1 MLAHYN
7 MKNTYIS
14 LYMIKN
20 ITEFFRVIGELRF
33 IIPLLKYKWP
43 EPNDNASLAH
53 TFQESVEKYG
63 EQNFIYFEEQTWT
76 YSEINKAANILSNKL
91 VNDGIVH
98 GDRVV
103 LFMENRPEYVITL
116 LALNKIGAIGV
127 LINTSLTGAPLIHC
141 INSSDSKKCIVG
153 AELMSSLEEVLDD
166 INVKDSS
173 NLYWVKDGDAY
184 ECPQWASDL
193 DKLIDKTKTE
203 TPEAIKNVT
212 AKDTAFYI
220 FTSGTTG
227 VPKAALFPNT
237 KIVAASTNITRAG
250 YRMNNQDCLYN
261 CLPLYHS
268 TGLMLGLCACIHVG
282 ASTFIRRKFSAS
294 SFWEEAQKFNTTAFV
309 YVGELCRY
317 LSFQDPCD
325 EEINNPI
332 SKMVGNGL
340 RPDLWDCFR
349 NRFKVDRIC
358 EIYGASEGNGMFMNL
373 LNKDQTIGMTNI
385 ELALLEYDVAED
397 KLKTDEDGKY
407 IEVQEHEP
415 GLALVKIGPNAVYNG
430 YTDKKA
436 SEEKVI
442 KNVFEEGDR
451 WFNTGDLIKTMDV
464 GFALG
469 RKHYQFVDRV
479 GDTFR
484 WKSENVSTNEV
495 AEILNSYDQ
504 VNMANVFGVKVP
516 NSEGRA
522 GMVAFNCE
530 LNQFRWD
537 DFSAFVTDKLPGY
550 AQPVFVRIIEELETT
565 GTFKLKKNDLREEAF
580 HLDKVNED
588 KIFIKKPGEASYV
601 PLNKEYYDVIMSGSA
616 SF

>member
-1 MLAHYN
+1 
-7 MKNTYIS
+7 
-14 LYMIKN
+14 MIKN

-495 AEILNSYDQ
+495 AEILNSFDQ

-530 LNQFRWD
+530 LNEFRWE
-537 DFSAFVTDKLPGY
+537 DFSAFVIDKLPGY

-601 PLNKEYYDVIMSGSA
+601 PLDREYYDVIMSGSA

>member
-1 MLAHYN
+1 
-7 MKNTYIS
+7 
-14 LYMIKN
+14 MIKN
-20 ITEFFRVIGELRF
+20 IIEFFRVIGELRF

-407 IEVQEHEP
+407 IEVKEHEP

-495 AEILNSYDQ
+495 AEILNSFDQ

-530 LNQFRWD
+530 LNEFRWE
-537 DFSAFVTDKLPGY
+537 DFSAFVMDKLPGY

-601 PLNKEYYDVIMSGSA
+601 PLDREYYDVIMSGSA

>member
-1 MLAHYN
+1 
-7 MKNTYIS
+7 
-14 LYMIKN
+14 MIKN

-173 NLYWVKDGDAY
+173 NLYWVKDGDAC

-495 AEILNSYDQ
+495 AEILNSFDQ

-530 LNQFRWD
+530 LNEFRWE

-601 PLNKEYYDVIMSGSA
+601 PLDREYYDVIMSGSA